1 MKEERAKKK
10 RLQKEEERVGSRY
23 LGKT

>member
-1 MKEERAKKK
+1 MKEDSAKKK

-23 LGKT
+23 IGKT